1 MSRESGSGEFVAG
14 FLLGVFSGA
23 MLALLLTP
31 VSGEEMRTQIRD
43 KSIELKGMTEDLDV
57 EDLKSK
63 GQSMLEQQKTRL
75 RDAIEEGK
83 QAAARKKEELLSQ
96 LESGGAPK
104 AIDLVEPA
112 QEPEEA

>member
-1 MSRESGSGEFVAG
+1 MSKESGSGEFVAG
-14 FLLGVFSGA
+14 FLLGAFSGA

-43 KSIELKGMTEDLDV
+43 KSIELKTMTEDLDV
-57 EDLKSK
+57 DELKTK
-63 GQSMLEQQKTRL
+63 GQSLLDQQKSRF
-75 RDAIEEGK
+75 REAIEEGK

-96 LESGGAPK
+96 LESGGEPQ

-112 QEPEEA
+112 EAPEEA